1 MATEPPVFTN
11 CVENAVITPS
21 PLPQATGRYL
31 KKRESI
37 LNAAALL
44 FNEQGTNNTM
54 LSEVA
59 LRVGLST
66 NSITYYFKKKEDLIV
81 ACLGYSI
88 ETIIDIAKI
97 AGERSTEVE
106 RTREFLKLFFK
117 KMKSIAEGGY
127 PEMISFRDIR
137 GLEGPQKDHILA
149 AYSEM
154 FRWVRKLLLSGIVTS
169 ENRIA
174 LNVRTHMLMTQIQW
188 IRTWI
193 AAYDLKDY
201 DRLAEHMSDILI
213 GGIASSGSVWE
224 KCALDDRLMPGKLT
238 SGQPKSDFL
247 NAAIELIN
255 GAGYGGASIDRI
267 SAMLNVTKG
276 AFYHHNLSK
285 EELISE
291 CAERTFFIVQR
302 ICSIADS
309 ESATGWE
316 KLSCVARSLV
326 SYHFSEHG
334 PLLRISAWRS
344 PGGNVNTL
352 REDVRPLNQLV
363 SLCVDFLVEGM
374 KDGSIR
380 PLHQPV
386 ASAII
391 IGMINGSTVLNLWVP
406 DALKLDPVDLYVR
419 PLFTGILVG

>member
-1 MATEPPVFTN
+1 MH
-11 CVENAVITPS
+11 CVENAMITPHQ
-21 PLPQATGRYL
+21 LPKATGRYL

-37 LNAAALL
+37 LNVAAML

-81 ACLGYSI
+81 ACLEYSI
-88 ETIIDIAKI
+88 QTIIDIAKI
-97 AGERSTEVE
+97 AGQESNDEE

-117 KMKSIAEGGY
+117 KMKSIAEGEY
-127 PEMISFRDIR
+127 PEMVSFRDIR
-137 GLEGPQKDHILA
+137 GLEGPQNDVILA

-169 ENRIA
+169 ENRIP
-174 LNVRTHMLMTQIQW
+174 LNVRTHLLMTQIQW

-193 AAYDLKDY
+193 GAYDPVDY
-201 DRLAEHMSDILI
+201 DRVAEHMSDLLI

-224 KCALDDRLMPGKLT
+224 KCALDDMLEPEEMH
-238 SGQPKSDFL
+238 SGQPKNDFL
-247 NAAIELIN
+247 NAAVTLIN

-267 SAMLNVTKG
+267 SAQLNLTKG

-285 EELISE
+285 EDLIAE
-291 CAERTFFIVQR
+291 CAERTFSIVQR
-302 ICSIADS
+302 ICSIAEREPIS
-309 ESATGWE
+309 GWE
-316 KLSCVARSLV
+316 KLSCVARALV
-326 SYHFSEHG
+326 SYHFSVHG
-334 PLLRISAWRS
+334 PLLRISAWRRD
-344 PGGNVNTL
+344 GGNVNTL
-352 REDVRPLNQLV
+352 RDDVRPFNQLI
-363 SLCVDFLVEGM
+363 SRCLDFLVEGM

-380 PLHQPV
+380 ALHQPV

-406 DALKLDPVDLYVR
+406 DALKSDPVDLYVR
-419 PLFTGILVG
+419 PLFTGILAG